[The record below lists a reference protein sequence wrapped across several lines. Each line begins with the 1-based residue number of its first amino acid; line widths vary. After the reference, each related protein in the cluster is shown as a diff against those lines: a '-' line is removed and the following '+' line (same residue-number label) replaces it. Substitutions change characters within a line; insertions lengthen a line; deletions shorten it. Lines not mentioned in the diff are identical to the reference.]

1 MELLS
6 GWGVVSDSWKLGAPG
21 NDGKS
26 FGTYS
31 RAHDSKVQV
40 SDDEFIDSFFLKF
53 PFQWMSVKTRGGTIY
68 TTISIRSKGAEKY
81 FKRGSRLRW
90 PEGAISRE
98 SINAVKKLGHL
109 KVGYVFYCLGWIFN

>member
-1 MELLS
+1 
-6 GWGVVSDSWKLGAPG
+6 
-21 NDGKS
+21 
-26 FGTYS
+26 
-31 RAHDSKVQV
+31 
-40 SDDEFIDSFFLKF
+40 
-53 PFQWMSVKTRGGTIY
+53 MSVKTRGGTIY

-109 KVGYVFYCLGWIFN
+109 KVGYVFYCLG